1 MTIIAYIILIILT
14 ISSIILGVYNIT
26 DDDTNIRQKIGG
38 CILIFSSGILIT
50 IICDFIFPKPSAI
63 DVYRNKTTL
72 EITETVRDS
81 VVIDRD
87 SVVVW
92 KKEIK

>member
-1 MTIIAYIILIILT
+1 MIGVIISLVLGIMLSLMWGLIFIINNSTCKSERIIGMFLIFLAGILTSFLLII
-14 ISSIILGVYNIT
+14 
-26 DDDTNIRQKIGG
+26 
-38 CILIFSSGILIT
+38 
-50 IICDFIFPKPSAI
+50 IFPEPSAI

-92 KKEIK
+92 KKKIK